1 MSSFPIQSSVPVS
14 ITNNSPA
21 NNDNVWVTVYGSLI
35 INPGNNQT
43 PAPGSNYYLVPPA
56 VGQTQVVPTVVT
68 DLPPPGPNSPDGV
81 ILPSFTLTQWA
92 GNLALPAPTY
102 TGDANGNNNQQYS
115 GRILISVGAPTQA
128 QVSFTS
134 TPASVSSPSPASAQ
148 DPSTGTFY
156 DFLEFTVA
164 SNADGSINVDID
176 TSQVDAF
183 GLPMQLQFFKD
194 AAATQTYNVNFTGD
208 TSAGST
214 QVTALTA
221 TTGLGQ
227 GVPVTG
233 SGMAAG
239 SAVVSVPVGANPT
252 SMTLNLP
259 ATATATGAALTAVMA
274 GPVGVVGVRD
284 DIFNGN
290 DMSSFATF
298 IKEQSN
304 KANAS
309 PFMECL
315 SAAPMRIVSPKDICE
330 NPNVSAS
337 DALNNYFNAQV
348 DNFFLQYFTSPATSS
363 PGVPMNGGGKTF
375 SLQSS
380 AFGQSLTYTGSV
392 ALQADGS
399 YALSLKDGSGT
410 DSNTYTIYYPFSTQ
424 NTLADYTPVFPV
436 AAPPSWISAAMAT
449 ESASQMIFACDAV
462 FADNTLRGLSGA
474 ALAVQGDLENSISAA
489 FNRGIILNDPSTW
502 GDSSTW
508 YPDNQPFNYWVK
520 YWHQA
525 GLTESG
531 LAYAFPYDDKFG
543 SSTNIQQSSVGN
555 VSITLST
562 WGSTPMPTVTLTA
575 PASGTQ
581 GGSLQL
587 AASVAGSGATP
598 TGSISYFV
606 DGCIMSNSS
615 SNTSGETR
623 VALAAGQAAAASFS
637 VPALPDGAYTHSYT
651 VTAVYS
657 GDSNYQPAVATSTV
671 QLVGP
676 SGDFAVSLSPPQF
689 PVGTT
694 VNVSTVLPVA
704 NVAGT
709 LALNLVD
716 SLQNVVASVAAFSIS
731 SASNVTAF
739 DIPANVLS
747 FTGIVTSGS
756 NQITS
761 VSSTND
767 LTPGQVLSGTG
778 IPANTTIISFS
789 PGTITMSGNAGTD
802 ASGTSTTITSDAT
815 LVGYAIQAVYA
826 PTDGSG
832 NLTGQINFAFQA

>member
-1 MSSFPIQSSVPVS
+1 MSSFSIQSSVPVS

-35 INPGNNQT
+35 VNPGNNQT
-43 PAPGSNYYLVPPA
+43 PAQGANYYLVPPTA
-56 VGQTQVVPTVVT
+56 GQTQVVPTAVA

-81 ILPSFTLTQWA
+81 ILPSYTLTQW
-92 GNLALPAPTY
+92 GNSLCLPAPTY
-102 TGDANGNNNQQYS
+102 SGDANGNNNQQYS

-128 QVSFTS
+128 QVSVTS

-194 AAATQTYNVNFTGD
+194 AAATQAYNVSFTGD
-208 TSAGST
+208 TTAGST
-214 QVTALTA
+214 EVTALTA

-233 SGMAAG
+233 SGMAPG

-284 DIFNGN
+284 DIFNGS
-290 DMSSFATF
+290 DMSNFATF

-304 KANAS
+304 KDNAS

-363 PGVPMNGGGKTF
+363 PGVPANGGGKIF

-380 AFGQSLTYTGSV
+380 AFGQSLTYSGSV
-392 ALQADGS
+392 TLQTDGG
-399 YALSLKDGSGT
+399 YALSLADASGT

-424 NTLADYTPVFPV
+424 NALADYTPVFPV
-436 AAPPSWISAAMAT
+436 AAPPAWISAAMAK

-489 FNRGIILNDPSTW
+489 FNRGIILNEPSTW

-508 YPDNQPFNYWVK
+508 YPDSQPFNYWVK

-575 PASGTQ
+575 PASGNQ

-587 AASVAGSGATP
+587 AASVSGVSSGAVP

-606 DGCIMSNSS
+606 DGCVM
-615 SNTSGETR
+615 SNTSNQTS
-623 VALAAGQAAAASFS
+623 VALANGQAAAASFS

-657 GDSNYQPAVATSTV
+657 GDSNYQPAVATQTV
-671 QLVGP
+671 QLTGP
-676 SGDFAVSLSPPQF
+676 SGDFAVSLNPPQF

-694 VNVSTVLPVA
+694 VSVTTVLPVA
-704 NVAGT
+704 AVAGT
-709 LALNLVD
+709 LALNLID
-716 SLQNVVASVAAFSIS
+716 SSQNVVASVAASSVS
-731 SASNVTAF
+731 SATNVTPF

-747 FTGIVTSGS
+747 FAGIVTSGN
-756 NQITS
+756 NQITN

-767 LTPGQVLSGTG
+767 LTPGQVLTGTG

-789 PGTITMSGNAGTD
+789 PCTITMSGNANAD
-802 ASGTSTTITSDAT
+802 ATGASTTITSNAA
-815 LVGYAIQAVYA
+815 LVGFAIQAVYV
-826 PTDGSG
+826 PTEGSG
-832 NLTGQINFAFQA
+832 TLTGQINFAFQA